1 MTTLPVSADGQ
12 AIALACSSLALPG
25 DRSLKPLTASEWHE
39 LSLAMRSSE
48 LRPRDL
54 VGLSADE
61 LRDALAV
68 VAPLADRLSSLMSRG
83 GQLAFEVERL
93 SGWGIWIVTRAD
105 DAYPT
110 ALKKHLRGQAP
121 PVLFGAGPQAI
132 LQLPAIAIIGSRD
145 VDDDG
150 LLFASCLGRRCADV
164 GFGVVSGAARGVDLA
179 AMTGALSAGRPAV
192 GVTVDPLERLVRRR
206 DLRLAITDELL
217 TLVTPFPPAARWHAG
232 NAMRRNRL
240 IYVLAQAAVVV
251 ASSAEK
257 GGTRSGALE
266 NLRAGWVPLHVRD
279 DGSPGNRR
287 LIADGG
293 MPLPADALIE
303 QLDVQRLTRN
313 ARPSLLAPDI
323 AMTSVAESQAPLRR
337 GVVPDSPATIDD
349 AFLAVWP
356 ILAEHLLE
364 PRSEREVAD
373 RVKLELT
380 QARAWLK
387 RAVDEQRVELKLRPK
402 RYVLRE
408 ATVEQLR
415 IDTDWHDQP
424 VAPPQGNDGVS
435 GSL

>member
-1 MTTLPVSADGQ
+1 M
-12 AIALACSSLALPG
+12 
-25 DRSLKPLTASEWHE
+25 
-39 LSLAMRSSE
+39 
-48 LRPRDL
+48 
-54 VGLSADE
+54 
-61 LRDALAV
+61 
-68 VAPLADRLSSLMSRG
+68 
-83 GQLAFEVERL
+83 
-93 SGWGIWIVTRAD
+93 
-105 DAYPT
+105 
-110 ALKKHLRGQAP
+110 
-121 PVLFGAGPQAI
+121 
-132 LQLPAIAIIGSRD
+132 
-145 VDDDG
+145 
-150 LLFASCLGRRCADV
+150 
-164 GFGVVSGAARGVDLA
+164 
-179 AMTGALSAGRPAV
+179 
-192 GVTVDPLERLVRRR
+192 
-206 DLRLAITDELL
+206 
-217 TLVTPFPPAARWHAG
+217 
-232 NAMRRNRL
+232 
-240 IYVLAQAAVVV
+240 V

-415 IDTDWHDQP
+415 IDTDWHDHR
-424 VAPPQGNDGVS
+424 
-435 GSL
+435 